1 MISAWTSRNRS
12 MSFWGSKVKPSRSA
26 SLPNASRIPFSQSIR
41 VP

>member
-12 MSFWGSKVKPSRSA
+12 MNFCASKEKPSRSA
-26 SLPNASRIPFSQSIR
+26 SFVNASRIPFSQSIR

>member
-12 MSFWGSKVKPSRSA
+12 ISFWLSKLNPSRSA
-26 SLPNASRIPFSQSIR
+26 SLENASRMPFSQSIK